1 MGKVW
6 ERKIEEKPDKEV
18 QMEVMVAVG
27 EGMENGDVRG
37 IKMVTKEVGWGD
49 MDNCYEDMMDEV
61 LEESMGEG
69 VDDMDKEAA
78 PDLGDGRPSVIY
90 FKQAEKKTMLPLLS
104 WMLYAECFDDTQDV
118 KQQIKAILDKCNK
131 CDH

>member
-1 MGKVW
+1 
-6 ERKIEEKPDKEV
+6 
-18 QMEVMVAVG
+18 MEVMVAVG

-37 IKMVTKEVGWGD
+37 IKMVTKEVD
-49 MDNCYEDMMDEV
+49 EEMDNSYEDMMDEV

-90 FKQAEKKTMLPLLS
+90 FNKRRKKQCCHC
-104 WMLYAECFDDTQDV
+104 YHECSMPSALMTH
-118 KQQIKAILDKCNK
+118 KM
-131 CDH
+131 